1 MDRFRKIMETG
12 SAIMLGI
19 VLVLAFTLLLHNVWQ
34 VLTSM

>member
-1 MDRFRKIMETG
+1 MEQFRKIMETG

-19 VLVLAFTLLLHNVWQ
+19 VLVLAFTLLLHNLWQ